1 MATIRH
7 EKQGDEWVAFIT
19 SESGTVHEYR
29 TPVFVKGIDPWP
41 DREMTEEIIQELWQT
56 PESCRMFFRSQQM
69 EEMLTPKVEDGTL
82 NQGEINVTR
91 L

>member
-1 MATIRH
+1 M
-7 EKQGDEWVAFIT
+7 AFIT

-29 TPVFVKGIDPWP
+29 TPVFVKGTGVFP
-41 DREMTEEIIQELWQT
+41 DREMTEEIFKDLCKT
-56 PESCRMFFRSQQM
+56 PESCRQFFRSKQI
-69 EEMLTPKVEDGTL
+69 EEMLTPKVEDGTP